1 MYCGRILSLNLFN
14 ETTATNS
21 DDLKIS
27 ILASGSS
34 GNSVYIE
41 SETTKLLVDCGL
53 SGKKTEG
60 LLRQIDRKPEDLD
73 AILVSHEH
81 TDHIH
86 GVGVMSRKYDLDIY
100 ANEKTWQAMSKKLG
114 KIKPEHKFHFDVEEL
129 KTIGDI
135 DVLSFGISHDA
146 IDPQF
151 YTFEKNKKQFVILT
165 DTGYVS
171 DRMRGALSNA
181 DAYLFE
187 SNHDTSMLRM
197 GGYPWHLKQR
207 ILSDKGHLS
216 NEEGALALADMIG
229 DKTRRIY
236 LGHLSR
242 ENNMKE
248 IAYDTVE
255 ELLERKDKGVN
266 QQFFLYDT
274 DPDEAQP
281 LFTL

>member
-1 MYCGRILSLNLFN
+1 MSLLKQTMDKNAN
-14 ETTATNS
+14 
-21 DDLKIS
+21 DLKIS

-34 GNSVYIE
+34 GNSIYIE
-41 SETTKLLVDCGL
+41 SDTTKLLVDCGL
-53 SGKKTEG
+53 TGKKTEG
-60 LLRQIDRKPEDLD
+60 LLKQVNRRPEDLD

-100 ANEKTWQAMSKKLG
+100 ANEKTWQAMAKKIG
-114 KIKPEHKFHFDVEEL
+114 KIKTEHKYLFNVDEL

-135 DVLSFGISHDA
+135 DILSFGVSHDA

-151 YTFEKNKKQFVILT
+151 YTFQKNNKQFVILT

-171 DRMRGALSNA
+171 DRMRAALKNA
-181 DAYLFE
+181 DAYLIE

-197 GGYPWHLKQR
+197 GKYPWSLKQR

-216 NEEGALALADMIG
+216 NDEGALAMTDMIG
-229 DKTRRIY
+229 DKTKRIY
-236 LGHLSR
+236 LGHLSK

-248 IAYDTVE
+248 IARDTVE
-255 ELLERKDKGVN
+255 EVLSRKDTGVN
-266 QQFFLYDT
+266 EQFYLYDT
-274 DPDEAQP
+274 DPDNAQS

>member
-1 MYCGRILSLNLFN
+1 MSLLHEPINQLNTNLM
-14 ETTATNS
+14 T

-34 GNSVYIE
+34 GNSIYIE
-41 SETTKLLVDCGL
+41 SDTTKLLVDCGL
-53 SGKKTEG
+53 TGKKTEG
-60 LLRQIDRKPEDLD
+60 LLRQIGREPKDLD

-81 TDHIH
+81 SDHIH

-100 ANEKTWQAMSKKLG
+100 ANEKTWQAMAPKLG

-129 KTIGDI
+129 KTIGNIDI
-135 DVLSFGISHDA
+135 MSFGISHDA

-151 YTFEKNKKQFVILT
+151 YSFQKNNKRFVILT

-171 DRMRGALSNA
+171 DRMRDALRNA
-181 DAYLFE
+181 DAYLIE
-187 SNHDTSMLRM
+187 SNHDISMLRM
-197 GGYPWHLKQR
+197 GKYPWPLKQR

-216 NEEGALALADMIG
+216 NEDGALAMADMIG
-229 DKTRRIY
+229 DNTRRIY

-255 ELLERKDKGVN
+255 EVLHRKDAGVN
-266 QQFFLYDT
+266 HQFYLYET

-281 LFTL
+281 LFSL